1 LLQRRTQQISL
12 FADPS
17 DRLSHSYE
25 DCTSPLSRQKVGSR
39 KIPVHMLQVCRQIY
53 HEAALKPFTEASFH
67 IILVNKYCSPGLKKF
82 LGTLVPAQAR
92 AIAHLRI
99 SLLKDQF
106 LSSAILPPLSG
117 LKHVEINIA
126 TYGHPR
132 IRDESLRQLQAFEN
146 GPGFKALKKLG
157 LKSLRLT
164 VLTEHIQG
172 LAFQVAILAWIRR
185 LEVGITH
192 AVPSEHQETAAVTEP
207 V

>member
-1 LLQRRTQQISL
+1 
-12 FADPS
+12 
-17 DRLSHSYE
+17 
-25 DCTSPLSRQKVGSR
+25 
-39 KIPVHMLQVCRQIY
+39 MLQVCRQIY